1 MNAASLQ
8 TANACVQFQEISH
21 AYSVLSDKEK
31 RDKYDRFGDDED
43 FEGDLDLDAM
53 MAMFGQIFAGMGM
66 PGMFGDLE
74 DDDMDE
80 FFMEHMGM
88 GGAGPGMEG
97 MFMPGGF
104 TFAMGGDDLGS
115 EEEDEILEEFMMAH
129 CEQVLLLPLFPA
141 TCLCS

>member
-1 MNAASLQ
+1 MP
-8 TANACVQFQEISH
+8 
-21 AYSVLSDKEK
+21 
-31 RDKYDRFGDDED
+31 
-43 FEGDLDLDAM
+43 
-53 MAMFGQIFAGMGM
+53 GMGM